1 MSLLLDHLL
10 SAATALANKSD
21 SLHEVAMSCDYDSHA
36 LVLFWLVIE
45 SCCRHF
51 SDHIAVFRS
60 MEACETQN
68 DHAIFIV

>member
-10 SAATALANKSD
+10 SAATAFANKSD
-21 SLHEVAMSCDYDSHA
+21 SSHEVAMSCDYDSHA

-51 SDHIAVFRS
+51 SDHIAVF
-60 MEACETQN
+60 
-68 DHAIFIV
+68 